1 MKTIYK
7 LLGWVFGIS
16 AFSVIVSG
24 IIGPLYSEGM
34 IPAEAT
40 FRFLLFFI
48 PLLLASVFFH
58 KKANRLDWDND
69 LFYLFSKLIL
79 KNSKAL
85 KSRIDKK
92 ADETKDKIRDDLS
105 NN

>member
-7 LLGWVFGIS
+7 LLGWVFGLS
-16 AFSVIVSG
+16 AFSVIVGG
-24 IIGPLYSEGM
+24 IIVPLYLKEM
-34 IPAEAT
+34 IPAEGA
-40 FRFLLFFI
+40 FRFFVFFI
-48 PLLLASVFFH
+48 PLLIASLFFH
-58 KKANRLDWDND
+58 KRGNHLDWEND
-69 LFYLFSKLIL
+69 LFFLFSKLIL

-85 KSRIDKK
+85 KSRISKK